1 MNLLC
6 GFIAITHIID
16 GRYMSAC
23 WLIMLAGFFDVI
35 DGFMARLTN
44 GNSRFGVELDS
55 LSDIVSFGVA
65 PGLLI
70 YQMALEPWGMLGL
83 IVGSMPAICGAVRLA
98 RYNIEFTG
106 DKAPYFFGL
115 PVPAQAG
122 GLVVMVM
129 NQSVVT
135 TIDTWLP
142 GRIPVL
148 LPWVLLLSFLMVSRI
163 RFHGVPPLTPR
174 AFRTRP
180 LRPSLFLLSLLLILT
195 LQEVGLFVS
204 FVGYLAMELGEA
216 LLRFIQAVRN
226 PEQDLQTL

>member
-1 MNLLC
+1 
-6 GFIAITHIID
+6 
-16 GRYMSAC
+16 
-23 WLIMLAGFFDVI
+23 
-35 DGFMARLTN
+35 
-44 GNSRFGVELDS
+44 
-55 LSDIVSFGVA
+55 
-65 PGLLI
+65 
-70 YQMALEPWGMLGL
+70 
-83 IVGSMPAICGAVRLA
+83 
-98 RYNIEFTG
+98 
-106 DKAPYFFGL
+106 
-115 PVPAQAG
+115 
-122 GLVVMVM
+122 MVM

-174 AFRTRP
+174 AFRTQP